1 MNNKID
7 LKLKK
12 KFQEY
17 GIGLK
22 TKKKLLHICGINIRL
37 KSTNLKNKVLL
48 IFRKQLKTI
57 VYGSFLKERIKE
69 SIQNLISLNT
79 HKGICHRHKHP
90 VRGQRTRRNGKTNRK
105 K

>member
-12 KFQEY
+12 IFEEY

-22 TKKKLLHICGINIRL
+22 TKKKLLNTCGVNIRL
-37 KSTNLKNKVLL
+37 KSANLKNKVLL
-48 IFRKQLKTI
+48 LFRKQLKTV
-57 VYGSFLKERIKE
+57 VYGSFLKEKIKE
-69 SIQNLISLNT
+69 SIKNVISLNT
-79 HKGICHRHKHP
+79 YKGTCHRHKHP
-90 VRGQRTRRNGKTNRK
+90 VRGQRTRRNAKTNRK